1 LTDLTRDALGWSPY
15 YMTQLD
21 LDELETLTP
30 ARIATVH
37 RDRVVGFSEIGTL
50 ELTLDPGIT
59 TAAVGVGDWVLC
71 APDQHRLVRVLER
84 QTELTRGT
92 EYHTG
97 EKQLIAANLDTLF
110 VTSSCN
116 NDFNP
121 ARLERY
127 LALAHD
133 AMITPVILLTKADQT
148 DDPDSF
154 VEQARAL
161 GRDLDVVVMD
171 AKTDDV
177 PALLAAWFGKG
188 QTVALAGSSGVG
200 KTTIAN
206 ALTGGDAATRAIRED
221 DARGRHTTTGRSMHR
236 MQSGGWL
243 IDTPGMRGLGVAEVA
258 YGIDA
263 TFPEISELAETCKF
277 RDCEHETE
285 PGCAV
290 QAAIQTGAVDA
301 ERLKRFKKLK
311 RENQYATE
319 TIAQARD
326 RSRNLGKMYR
336 SAIKKKDR

>member
-1 LTDLTRDALGWSPY
+1 MS
-15 YMTQLD
+15 QLD
-21 LDELETLTP
+21 LEELETLTP

-37 RDRVVGFSEIGTL
+37 RDRVVGFSEVGPL
-50 ELTLDPGIT
+50 ELMLDPGIT

-71 APDQHRLVRVLER
+71 APEQHRLIRVLDR

-110 VTSSCN
+110 ITSSCN

-133 AMITPVILLTKADQT
+133 AMITPVIVLTKADQT
-148 DDPDSF
+148 DDPDAYID
-154 VEQARAL
+154 QARVL
-161 GRDLDVVVMD
+161 GRDLDVIAMD

-177 PALLAAWFGKG
+177 PARLAPWCGQG

-206 ALTGGDAATRAIRED
+206 ALTGGDAATQDIRED
-221 DARGRHTTTGRSMHR
+221 DARGRHTTTGRSLHR
-236 MQSGGWL
+236 MGSGGWL

-263 TFPEISELAETCKF
+263 TFPEISELAEQCKF

-290 QAAIQTGAVDA
+290 QAAIKAGEIDPD
-301 ERLKRFKKLK
+301 RLKRFKKLK
-311 RENQYATE
+311 RENQHATE

-326 RSRNLGKMYR
+326 RNRKLGKMYR
-336 SAIKKKDR
+336 SAVKKKDR

>member
-1 LTDLTRDALGWSPY
+1 MTDLTRDALGWSPF

-21 LDELETLTP
+21 IEELETLTP

-37 RDRVVGFSEIGTL
+37 RDRVVGFSDIGTL

-59 TAAVGVGDWVLC
+59 TAAVAVGDWVLA
-71 APDQHRLVRVLER
+71 APEQHRLTRVLER
-84 QTELTRGT
+84 KTELTRGT

-97 EKQLIAANLDTLF
+97 EKQLIAANLDILF
-110 VTSSCN
+110 ITSSCN

-133 AMITPVILLTKADQT
+133 ALIAPVILLTKADQA
-148 DDPDSF
+148 DDPDAY
-154 VEQARAL
+154 VDQARGL
-161 GRDLDVVVMD
+161 GRDLDVLALN

-177 PALLAAWFGKG
+177 AALLAPWCGKG

-200 KTTIAN
+200 KTTLAN
-206 ALTGGDAATRAIRED
+206 ALTGGNAATQDIRED
-221 DARGRHTTTGRSMHR
+221 DARGRHTTTGRSLHQMN
-236 MQSGGWL
+236 SGGWL

-263 TFPEISELAETCKF
+263 TFPEISELAATCKF

-290 QAAIQTGAVDA
+290 QAGIASGAIDP

-311 RENQYATE
+311 RENDYATE

-326 RSRNLGKMYR
+326 RYRKLGKMYR
-336 SAIKKKDR
+336 SAQAKKKR

>member
-1 LTDLTRDALGWSPY
+1 LTELTRAALGWSPF
-15 YMTQLD
+15 YMSQLE
-21 LDELETLTP
+21 LEELETLTP
-30 ARIATVH
+30 VRIATVH
-37 RDRVVGFSEIGTL
+37 RDRVVGFSDIGTL

-71 APDQHRLVRVLER
+71 APDQHRLVRVLDR

-110 VTSSCN
+110 ITSSCN

-133 AMITPVILLTKADQT
+133 AMITPVIVLTKADQC
-148 DDPDSF
+148 DDPDAY
-154 VEQARAL
+154 VDQARLL
-161 GRDLDVVVMD
+161 GRDLEVIAMD
-171 AKTDDV
+171 AKNDDV
-177 PALLAAWFGKG
+177 PALLAPWCGKG

-200 KTTIAN
+200 KTTLAN
-206 ALTGGDAATRAIRED
+206 ALTGGNAATQDIRED
-221 DARGRHTTTGRSMHR
+221 DARGRHTTTGRSLHAMR
-236 MQSGGWL
+236 TGGWL

-258 YGIDA
+258 FGIDA

-277 RDCEHETE
+277 RDCDHETE

-290 QAAIQTGAVDA
+290 QAAIEKGEVDPD
-301 ERLKRFKKLK
+301 RLKRFKKLK
-311 RENQYATE
+311 RENEQATQ

-326 RSRNLGKMYR
+326 RSRKLGKMYR
-336 SAIKKKDR
+336 SAIKKKGH